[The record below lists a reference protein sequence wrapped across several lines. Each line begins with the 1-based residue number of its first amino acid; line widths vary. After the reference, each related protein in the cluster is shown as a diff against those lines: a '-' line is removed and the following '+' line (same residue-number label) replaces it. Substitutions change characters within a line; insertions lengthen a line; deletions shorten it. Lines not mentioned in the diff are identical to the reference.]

1 MISYLLVGAECAA
14 RYAEA
19 LPRLP
24 QVRITA
30 VADADE
36 AGRRRAAELAGAR
49 RHAAGLDELLAGG
62 AACDGVLV
70 HGAPAARLDH
80 ARTALRYGKPVLL
93 ELPVRSD
100 AEQVGRLAEEFQA
113 AGVALMVSGTL
124 RFLPAQ
130 QVLKQRLEAGVL
142 GTLGLLRA
150 HCWRGRSAAAASDL
164 SPAER
169 CRALSVP
176 CLDLA
181 NWLFAALPESVYAR
195 AAAPGYLQI
204 HLGFPG
210 GGMALIDLSDDLPPG
225 DGYRSV
231 TVIGSAGAGYADDH
245 HNRNLLFG
253 GGDAA
258 ARAPGEGHLDLAAE
272 LEEFA
277 AAGAGIGQR
286 APAVTGAA
294 AAAALQVAAAA
305 AASAATGAALQRNG
319 DHYG

>member
-1 MISYLLVGAECAA
+1 MNRYLLVGAESAA
-14 RYAEA
+14 RYADV

-24 QVRITA
+24 QARIAA

-36 AGRRRAAELAGAR
+36 AGRRRAAELAGAG
-49 RHAAGLDELLAGG
+49 RHAAGLEELLAGG

-70 HGAPAARLDH
+70 HGAPGARLDH

-93 ELPVRSD
+93 ELPVRSG
-100 AEQVGRLAEEFQA
+100 AEQVALLAEEFRA

-124 RFLPAQ
+124 RYQPAQ

-150 HCWRGRSAAAASDL
+150 HLWRGRGAAAAPDL

-204 HLGFPG
+204 HLGFRD

-277 AAGAGIGQR
+277 AAGAGRR
-286 APAVTGAA
+286 APAVTGAE

-305 AASAATGAALQRNG
+305 AASAASGAALQRNG